1 MLSALSFE
9 CRVFVRVVGVDRDDG
24 LVVPLLDLHPLAR
37 CPRARR
43 SAPLANDRLA
53 VHSVWSS
60 ARGPVHPF
68 SPISSVVSVVL
79 LSHSVAYDVVC
90 LLPLSSSIDVT
101 LPHAL
106 SKWCRVGACVGS
118 VFLLL

>member
-1 MLSALSFE
+1 
-9 CRVFVRVVGVDRDDG
+9 VFVRVVGMDRDDV
-24 LVVPLLDLHPLAR
+24 LVVPLLDPHLLACR
-37 CPRARR
+37 PRARP

-53 VHSVWSS
+53 VRSVWSS
-60 ARGPVHPF
+60 ARGPVHP
-68 SPISSVVSVVL
+68 SPLSSVVSVVF
-79 LSHSVAYDVVC
+79 LSHSVAYDDVC